1 MSGLM
6 WKSDT
11 QLLKCLREEKR
22 VCDEAAVEIA
32 KLELQINQLNHLIN
46 TSSTR
51 SVWAHKYLMH
61 DLTGT
66 RWENNVGGWLEQRNR
81 NKPAPQL
88 RGTVATCVIIDDVL
102 E

>member
-1 MSGLM
+1 MSNLM

-11 QLLKCLREEKR
+11 ELIKSLREEAR
-22 VCDEAAVEIA
+22 VCNKARADIA

-61 DLTGT
+61 DMTGT
-66 RWENNVGGWLEQRNR
+66 RWENNVEGWLEQRNR
-81 NKPAPQL
+81 NIPAV
-88 RGTVATCVIIDDVL
+88 GCGVL